1 MLGRLRCVRIELKLL
16 PDLRGHNWP
25 IKLAESVISLAMM
38 MADDAVSNKCQVND
52 AKRAFLEPQNWLLNL
67 KISAA

>member
-1 MLGRLRCVRIELKLL
+1 MLL

-25 IKLAESVISLAMM
+25 IKLHESVISLAMM

-52 AKRAFLEPQNWLLNL
+52 AKRAFLEPQTG
-67 KISAA
+67 S